1 MTSESL
7 SFEDLVA
14 QRRSTRGY
22 KPEAIPQALMEEI
35 IEVAKRAPSS
45 MNTQP
50 WNFHVVTGDP
60 LERIREGNTELMLA
74 GARVD
79 REIKMSD
86 HGYQG
91 IHRDRQVEIAIQL
104 FEAMGI
110 ERDDKERRQD
120 WVMRG
125 FRQFDAPV
133 SVVVTIDKELADDT
147 VAHFDCGAATYGLVL
162 AATSKG
168 LGCVI
173 NGQGIMQS
181 TVVRENANI
190 PEDEV
195 IMTCVAMGYPD
206 DEFVAN
212 SVVSRRAANDDVAN
226 FIGFD
231 D

>member
-1 MTSESL
+1 MDYE
-7 SFEDLVA
+7 ELVA
-14 QRRSTRGY
+14 VRRSIRGY
-22 KPEAIPQALMEEI
+22 KAEPVSQELIEEI
-35 IEVAKRAPSS
+35 IELAQRAPSS

-50 WNFHVVTGDP
+50 WNFHVVTGEP
-60 LERIREGNTELMLA
+60 LELIRKGNSERMLA
-74 GARVD
+74 GASVD
-79 REIKMSD
+79 REIKLSD

-91 IHRDRQVEIAIQL
+91 IHRERQVEIAIQL

-133 SVVVTIDKELADDT
+133 SIVITIDRELADDT
-147 VAHFDCGAATYGLVL
+147 VSHFDCGAATYGLVL
-162 AATSKG
+162 AAASKG
-168 LGCVI
+168 LGTVI

-181 TVVRENANI
+181 TVVREHANI

-195 IMTCVAMGYPD
+195 IMTCVAMGWPD
-206 DEFVAN
+206 ASFVAN
-212 SVVSRRAANDDVAN
+212 DVVSRRASVGEVAS

-231 D
+231 E